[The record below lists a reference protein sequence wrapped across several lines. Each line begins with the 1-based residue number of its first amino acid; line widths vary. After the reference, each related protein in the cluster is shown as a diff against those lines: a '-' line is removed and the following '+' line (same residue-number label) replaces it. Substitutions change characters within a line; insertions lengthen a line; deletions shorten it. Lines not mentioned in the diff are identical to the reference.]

1 LTLCKMTSLEEKRQL
16 AQQQRKENLTKN
28 LANMDVDAS
37 KVLDELKEGRV
48 RRQQKRQQV
57 MGEISEYSN
66 IQYVHCSNLLFR
78 LMF

>member
-1 LTLCKMTSLEEKRQL
+1 MTSLEEKRQL
-16 AQQQRKENLTKN
+16 VQQQRKENLQKN

-37 KVLDELKEGRV
+37 KVLDELKESRV

-66 IQYVHCSNLLFR
+66 IQYAIRIL
-78 LMF
+78 